1 MSDACQIVN
10 EVQPTAARARARAAR
25 FSGLPALK
33 LRAEGLIPVI
43 NNFPDSR
50 RIRRRED
57 QREFVPSERL
67 HLRGQPRDLRL
78 DDLGLTDAAKTLS
91 QESLQR
97 P

>member
-1 MSDACQIVN
+1 M
-10 EVQPTAARARARAAR
+10 
-25 FSGLPALK
+25 
-33 LRAEGLIPVI
+33 I

-67 HLRGQPRDLRL
+67 HLRGQPRDFRL